1 MTYPSTVLAD
11 SPLHFWQ
18 LQEASFAPQIV
29 QSKSAAS
36 ASNGTAVSVTLDAA
50 PTAGDT
56 IVVAVGSGGSTLS
69 AFTGFTLVGQIGVA
83 AHSEIMIY
91 KRTVVGGDSAT
102 ISATLSSS
110 NPWTIVAWELSKVR
124 AVSVN
129 GSATAS
135 PGSLTPTSRDDLCIA
150 QVVSEGTGGTTPGTG
165 FTEDFDFGTTGGTNL
180 RLETAWKRADAALT
194 AFNPAPSV
202 GGNTNPS
209 SADEIISALITGTAT
224 DSAGSPSNGTYTV
237 NGANDYCHPGQA
249 GPLTTDLACFFNSGI
264 FGGGYV
270 EVPTATALNITG
282 DLTLECWLQTD
293 SLAKATD
300 IVSKGARGA
309 INTPYIWFINAS
321 GVLSFGWGDA
331 STATTRT
338 ISGGPTLTANTWYHL
353 AVTRGGTTLQF
364 YVNGVQYGASG
375 AAATPTTNSS
385 NVRLGNETSVNPSL
399 GNPTLAY
406 VAMWNSALSAAQIA
420 AHYGVTAAHPRVQAA
435 FIG

>member
-11 SPLHFWQ
+11 TPLHFWQ

-50 PTAGDT
+50 PTAGNT
-56 IVVAVGSGGSTLS
+56 IVVAVGSGGSTIS
-69 AFTGFTLVGQIGVA
+69 TFTGFTLVGQIGVA

-180 RLETAWKRADAALT
+180 RLETAWKRADSALT

-209 SADEIISALITGTAT
+209 SADEIISALITGTAV
-224 DSAGSPSNGTYTV
+224 DSAGSPTSGTYV
-237 NGANDYCHPGQA
+237 ANGSNDYCHPGQA
-249 GPLTTDLACFFNSGI
+249 GPLGGDLACLFASSAS
-264 FGGGYV
+264 GGGYV
-270 EVPTATALNITG
+270 EVATATALNITG
-282 DLTLECWLQTD
+282 DLTIEAWVKTD

-300 IVSKGARGA
+300 IMIKGSFGA
-309 INTPYIWFINAS
+309 TATPYAFGISSS

-338 ISGGPTLTANTWYHL
+338 IVSGPTLAINTWYHL
-353 AVTRGGTTLQF
+353 AVTRSGTTITF
-364 YVNGVQYGASG
+364 YVNGVSYTASG
-375 AAATPTTNSS
+375 VAATPTTNSS
-385 NVRLGNETSVNPSL
+385 NLRVGNRTSVTPN
-399 GNPTLAY
+399 NANATMAY
-406 VAMWNSALSAAQIA
+406 AAMWNSALSGAQIA
-420 AHYGVTAAHPRVQAA
+420 AHYGVTQAHARVQAA